1 MPPHRHRAGSLKQQ
15 NKAHRGV
22 NGHHASK
29 RALKRTQGGKV
40 ERVGGGGPGAT
51 AGRGHEGGVGALSA
65 GSKLKRVTLSKQAR
79 KQKKADQLMGRRTGT
94 KHGAPT
100 TVLLLPMSRSADVG
114 SLAAAFAAASFGFA
128 AAFAAA
134 LASLL
139 EDSRLWWD
147 LSASG
152 RELALCLSVTHQQ
165 RALNAQIS
173 QLS

>member
-65 GSKLKRVTLSKQAR
+65 GSKLKRVTLRQGANGHLTC
-79 KQKKADQLMGRRTGT
+79 ALDQT
-94 KHGAPT
+94 P
-100 TVLLLPMSRSADVG
+100 D
-114 SLAAAFAAASFGFA
+114 
-128 AAFAAA
+128 
-134 LASLL
+134 
-139 EDSRLWWD
+139 
-147 LSASG
+147 ASG
-152 RELALCLSVTHQQ
+152 NQKLRWRFRINHV
-165 RALNAQIS
+165 
-173 QLS
+173 